1 MDTPVPI
8 PNTAVKHLSADNTW
22 LETARESKSLPDLY
36 QALKLITWG
45 FVYVLRR
52 NYLRRISRLEAFSL
66 EIITSRLSL
75 FCGKAISKLQ
85 IIKCRQDNSPQ
96 AERL

>member
-36 QALKLITWG
+36 QGLKRNS
-45 FVYVLRR
+45 LRPC
-52 NYLRRISRLEAFSL
+52 
-66 EIITSRLSL
+66 L
-75 FCGKAISKLQ
+75 FCNRQ
-85 IIKCRQDNSPQ
+85 IKGGLFSTPYP
-96 AERL
+96 

>member
-36 QALKLITWG
+36 QGL
-45 FVYVLRR
+45 VLTAQDLVFI
-52 NYLRRISRLEAFSL
+52 LRTLV
-66 EIITSRLSL
+66 
-75 FCGKAISKLQ
+75 FCA
-85 IIKCRQDNSPQ
+85 NSM
-96 AERL
+96 LV